1 MEHNTHTGVPSSRD
15 TSGVSGRR
23 RLRKR
28 SGKKENMVISYHQ
41 RGEGRGGKGRGR
53 ERGEGGRGKGW
64 RLKNVSRVAIK
75 STNNNVLIISPIP
88 KSLVVN

>member
-1 MEHNTHTGVPSSRD
+1 MEHNTHTGVPGSRD

-41 RGEGRGGKGRGR
+41 GGEGRGGKGRGR
-53 ERGEGGRGKGW
+53 GKERE
-64 RLKNVSRVAIK
+64 
-75 STNNNVLIISPIP
+75 
-88 KSLVVN
+88 